1 MGNLDSSNNISP
13 RYQKR
18 VLRSAMMGL
27 GLEGMDIMF
36 LSFALS
42 SIIQTF
48 GISSAEAG
56 LIATVTNIGMLV
68 GGVIF
73 GLLADKYGR
82 VRIFTYTIFLF
93 AIATAL
99 TACATN
105 IYWVYILRFLAGV
118 GGGGE
123 FGIGMAMVADV
134 YNAKQRGR
142 ASAMISLGGQAGAV
156 TAALLAAI
164 IIPWLGWRALFV
176 IGILPVFWVYF
187 VRKHLE
193 ETPSWLQQKKK
204 QVTDKIRIADLFLTP
219 KIAFTTIALTIMA
232 AVQVAGYYGLMNWLP
247 SILQKQ
253 LGLSVTGS
261 SLWMISTILGMCLGM
276 FTFGQFMDRLG
287 AKKAYPLFL
296 IAAAIS
302 IFVYVY
308 ISNSVALLIGG
319 TVVGFFVNGM
329 SAGYGALISNH
340 YPTEIRS
347 TANNVIFNTGR
358 AIGGFSP
365 FIIGYFLEYHSML
378 VAMSFLAGLYMIS
391 LLMIILLP
399 KRLEA
404 YN

>member
-1 MGNLDSSNNISP
+1 MEITP
-13 RYQKR
+13 AYQRK

-42 SIIQTF
+42 SIIVSF

-56 LIATVTNIGMLV
+56 LIATVTNLGMLV

-73 GLLADKYGR
+73 GLLADRYGR

-99 TACATN
+99 TAFATN
-105 IYWVYILRFLAGV
+105 IYWVYVLRFLAGV

-134 YNAKQRGR
+134 YAANKRGR
-142 ASAMISLGGQAGAV
+142 ASSMISLGGQAGAV
-156 TAALLAAI
+156 AAALLAAL
-164 IIPWLGWRALFV
+164 IIPWLGWRVLFV
-176 IGILPVFWVYF
+176 IGILPVFWIYF
-187 VRKHLE
+187 VRKHLK
-193 ETPSWLQQKKK
+193 ETPTWLRQHKKDPT
-204 QVTDKIRIADLFLTP
+204 QRISIGTLFNSP
-219 KIAFTTIALTIMA
+219 KTAFTTVALTVMA

-247 SILQKQ
+247 SILQKE

-261 SLWMISTILGMCLGM
+261 SLWMISTIAGMCLGM
-276 FTFGQFMDRLG
+276 ITFGQIMDRLG
-287 AKKAYPLFL
+287 AKRAYPLFL
-296 IAAAIS
+296 IAAGIS

-308 ISNSVALLIGG
+308 ISDSIALLIGG

-340 YPTEIRS
+340 YPTAIRS

-358 AIGGFSP
+358 AVGGFSP
-365 FIIGYFLEYHSML
+365 FIIGYLLEHHSML
-378 VAMSFLAGLYMIS
+378 IAMTFLAVLYTVS
-391 LLMIILLP
+391 LVMIILLP
-399 KRLEA
+399 KRDVSGLD
-404 YN
+404 